1 MKNSLSKFISRLSL
15 QSKCIKYLLFLLCFI
30 AYSFSCQA
38 KVDMRK
44 FMHKGSLPSQNTG
57 LDLYYWKEPKFI
69 NFGDYLSLKIAE
81 RMTDGRVKEFSKN
94 SSSYEKKLLMIGS
107 IFVFARENDVIWG
120 SGINGK
126 VLSRMNYPFT
136 KLDVRAVRGPLT
148 RKFLM
153 QEMQIPCPEIYG
165 DPALLTP
172 YLFPEFKK
180 KKNPQYEYIIIPH
193 YSEEKYFPKN
203 KYKNVVYSTEPW
215 DQVMD
220 KILDSK
226 FVISSSLHGII
237 IPEAYGIPARLL
249 RITNNEPMFKFHDY
263 FLGTGRPNFH
273 VARSVDEARKMG
285 GEKPCVCDLKKLYE
299 AFPFEF
305 WPGLEPKKINFQQ
318 K

>member
-1 MKNSLSKFISRLSL
+1 MKNSTNDVRF
-15 QSKCIKYLLFLLCFI
+15 
-30 AYSFSCQA
+30 
-38 KVDMRK
+38 
-44 FMHKGSLPSQNTG
+44 SLPQKDVINALFACLFFIFSLSSVPCHAKSELMYKNSASEQNTG
-57 LDLYYWKEPKFI
+57 LDLYWWKESKFT
-69 NFGDYLSLKIAE
+69 NFGDYLSLKVVE
-81 RMTDGRVKEFSKN
+81 RITNGRVREFSKN
-94 SSSYEKKLLMIGS
+94 SSAYEKKLLVIGS
-107 IFVFARENDVIWG
+107 IFVFARENDVVWG

-126 VLSRMNYPFT
+126 VLNKMSYPFT

-148 RKFLM
+148 RKFLI
-153 QEMQIPCPEIYG
+153 QKLKIPCPEVYG

-172 YLFPEFKK
+172 YLFPEFKR

-215 DQVMD
+215 DQIML

-249 RITNNEPMFKFHDY
+249 RITNNEPIFKFHDY
-263 FLGTGRPNFH
+263 YLGTGRPNFH
-273 VARSVDEARKMG
+273 VARSIEEARRMG
-285 GEKPCVCDLKKLYE
+285 GEKPCACDLKKLYE

-305 WPGLEPKKINFQQ
+305 WPGLEPKKFNFQQ